1 MQHYRLLIDGALVDA
16 ANGETFTSSNPGDGR
31 AVGKVALAGPAEVN
45 AAVAAARRAFDQ
57 GEWPRWAPLERAE
70 AVMELADLVQAKVAE
85 LALVESLDSG
95 GLLPR
100 TSSDVFQAARFM
112 RAMAGFA
119 AHELC
124 WEQKIPGKNPLF
136 PARNYLRREP
146 IGVCA
151 AIIPWNFPFLMATWK
166 LTMALVTGNTI
177 VLKPS
182 PETPLSALVLARLV
196 LETRIPRGV
205 VNVVVAPGRSVGEQL
220 VRHPAVD
227 RVAFTGSTTVG
238 KEVQRAAAETMKRV
252 TLELG
257 GKSANIVLPDAELD
271 GAVDGALYAAFLHSG
286 QACESGSR
294 LLLHEDIHDAFV
306 EQLVTRASAI
316 RVGFQL
322 DPSSRLGP
330 LINAEHRER
339 VLSYIAIGK
348 AEGARLALDGS
359 AKTALGFERGN
370 YLGPTI
376 FTEVKNHMRVAQEE
390 IFGPVL
396 TVLRWREE
404 DEAIAIANDSR
415 YGLAAGV
422 WSRDLDRAER
432 LAQRLRAGT
441 VWINDWHA
449 FHDHAPFGGFKE
461 SGVGRELGQ
470 AGLES
475 YTELKHVHVGTLIDP
490 DAKIGH
496 RFVVDRGPTLT
507 YEVEPITRVVSGP
520 GSLARLSSELEDL
533 GKRRVLVITDQG
545 VAKAGLLTRV
555 AEVLGP
561 RMRAVIDDVPQD
573 SSLEAIDRAAAL
585 GRSHQV
591 DAVVSL
597 GGGSVID
604 TTKATAIALAG
615 GLRAIESMGFNFL
628 SGPQLT
634 HVALPTTSGTGS
646 EVTNAAVIK
655 NERLRI
661 KSYIVDRY
669 IIPTVAILDPTL
681 TAGLPP
687 GLTASTGLDALA
699 HAIEAYTCRIANP
712 IADAQ
717 ALHAIRLIISHLE
730 RAVHHGSDLAARTG
744 MQSAATLAG
753 WAISSATIGL
763 VHSMS
768 HTVGA
773 RYGVPHGTANGILLP
788 HVMRYNAHDPAVL
801 ERMPELARA
810 LGAFES
816 AMDADAAALAAADA
830 VTALLHRCGAE
841 STLSAVGVPANEIHE
856 CASVAFV
863 DMANAFT
870 GRPVRSP
877 ADIERIF
884 REAL

>member
-16 ANGETFTSSNPGDGR
+16 ADGETFTSHNPGDGR
-31 AVGKVALAGPAEVN
+31 AVGNVALAGPTEVN
-45 AAVAAARRAFDQ
+45 AAVTAAREAFDR
-57 GEWPRWAPLERAE
+57 GPWPRWAPLERAE
-70 AVMELADLVQAKVAE
+70 AVMELADLVQANVAE
-85 LALVESLDSG
+85 LALIESLDSG

-100 TSSDVFQAARFM
+100 TSADVFQAARFM
-112 RAMAGFA
+112 RAMASFA
-119 AHELC
+119 GHELS
-124 WEQKIPGKNPLF
+124 WEQKVPGKNPLF

-151 AIIPWNFPFLMATWK
+151 AIIPWNFPFLMAAWK

-182 PETPLSALVLARLV
+182 PETPLSALVLARLT
-196 LETRIPRGV
+196 LLTRIPRGV
-205 VNVVVAPGRSVGEQL
+205 VNVVVGPGRAAGEQL
-220 VRHPAVD
+220 VRHPGVD
-227 RVAFTGSTTVG
+227 RVAFTGSTAVG
-238 KEVQRAAAETMKRV
+238 KEVQRAAAESMKRV
-252 TLELG
+252 SLELG

-286 QACESGSR
+286 QACESGAR
-294 LLLHEDIHDAFV
+294 LLLHEDIHDDFV
-306 EQLVTRASAI
+306 AKLVARATAI

-322 DPSSRLGP
+322 DPSTRMGP
-330 LINAEHRER
+330 LINAEHRAR
-339 VLSYIAIGK
+339 VLSYIALGK
-348 AEGARLALDGS
+348 AEGARLVLDGS
-359 AKTALGFERGN
+359 GKTALGFERGS

-376 FTEVKNHMRVAQEE
+376 FTEVKNHMRIAQEE

-396 TVLRWREE
+396 TVLSFKDEE
-404 DEAIAIANDSR
+404 EAIAIANDSR
-415 YGLAAGV
+415 YGLAGGV
-422 WSRDLDRAER
+422 WSKDLERAEQI
-432 LAQRLRAGT
+432 AGRLRTGT

-470 AGLES
+470 YGLES
-475 YTELKHVHVGTLIDP
+475 YTELKHVHVGTAIDP

-496 RFVVDRGPTLT
+496 RFVVDRGPTLS

-533 GKRRVLVITDQG
+533 GKRKVLLISDRG
-545 VAKAGLLTRV
+545 VARAGLVGRV
-555 AEVLGP
+555 AEVMGP
-561 RMRAVIDDVPQD
+561 RLCAVVDDVPQD

-604 TTKATAIALAG
+604 TAKATSIALAG

-634 HVALPTTSGTGS
+634 HVAIPTTSGTGS

-655 NERLRI
+655 NEQLRI
-661 KSYIVDRY
+661 KSYIVDRF
-669 IIPTVAILDPTL
+669 IIPSVAILDPTL

-712 IADAQ
+712 IADAH
-717 ALHAIRLIISHLE
+717 ALHAIRLIMSHLE

-788 HVMRYNAHDPAVL
+788 HVMRYNAHDPVVL

-810 LGAFES
+810 LGAFE
-816 AMDADAAALAAADA
+816 AGMDAEAAGMAAASA
-830 VTALLHRCGAE
+830 VSALLTRCGAE
-841 STLSAVGVPANEIHE
+841 STLAAVGVPAAELSE
-856 CASVAFV
+856 CAAAAFV

-877 ADIERIF
+877 AEIERIF